1 MQADWPAENIVLA
14 LLCER
19 PMHGYELAHLAKTD
33 AALRAI
39 WRIELSEVYFLLRK
53 LLKLGF
59 IAEQA
64 GEDGDSRPRRVL
76 YAPTPSG
83 QAALESWLTTPEKYP
98 RNLRTALLARVY
110 LALRRDP
117 ALAVRLID
125 AQKEQ
130 LAKWLVRE
138 RESEHADD
146 LVAVVHRFRATQ
158 VEAVLVAL
166 DELRRLAVVRSGAPV
181 PPADAV

>member
-19 PMHGYELAHLAKTD
+19 PMHGYELARVVKSD

-59 IAEQA
+59 IVEHAEEPR
-64 GEDGDSRPRRVL
+64 GGLRRVL
-76 YAPTPSG
+76 YAPTAAG
-83 QAALESWLTTPEKYP
+83 QAALDAWLTTPEKYP
-98 RNLRTALLARVY
+98 RNLRTALLARIY

-117 ALAVRLID
+117 ALAVQIID
-125 AQKEQ
+125 AQQEH
-130 LAKWLVRE
+130 LAKWLERE
-138 RESEHADD
+138 RARGYEDE
-146 LVAVVHRFRATQ
+146 LVALVHRFRAAQ
-158 VEAVLVAL
+158 VDAMLVAL
-166 DELRRLAVVRSGAPV
+166 DELRRSAVDRSGASA
-181 PPADAV
+181 PPADAA